1 MVEIVLP
8 KHTVSDV
15 IITGLE
21 KISTTAE
28 SMLHKHTVSDLIIAE
43 LEKWGVRVIF
53 GVPGSSTLGL
63 VEAIRKKPMI
73 QYVVVRHEG
82 SAAMAASAYNKLTG
96 KIAACLT
103 IAGPGATNLATGLYD
118 AKEDHA
124 SVLSL
129 SGQVAGQ
136 YSSSAGIQ
144 DFDQDAF
151 FRPVTVFN
159 STITNKK
166 DALEILVQALK
177 HSILERG
184 VAQISIPNDI
194 QKKPLDAT
202 ICKREHCLT
211 NFNILPDESEID
223 KAVHLINQAK
233 KPVIL
238 AGWGAFGNSE
248 VVLRFAEKIKAP
260 IITTFRAKGIIP
272 EDNSWVLG
280 ILGNVGSPFTR
291 KAVNDADLLITL
303 GVGFSKLTNVPID
316 KPLIQIDIDP
326 IKLGKHRFE
335 IALWGDCKL
344 VIPKIV
350 EKVSSKPDNSNFK
363 KIQEMKQKWFSQL
376 AKEAD
381 PQIVPIRPPY
391 IMKILSEIIPEEA
404 IISIDV
410 GDNAW
415 WFGRNFIIKKQRFVM
430 SGYHL
435 AMGFGLPGAIAAKL
449 AFPDKSVFCITGDGG
464 FAMTMMDFITT
475 IKYQLPIIVVILNN
489 KQFAMIQT
497 EQQIEGFPSYGNDLL
512 NPDFVR
518 YAEAC
523 GGIGYTVKKPQE
535 LLQTLEKAMKANC
548 STIIDIDTDPKRF

>member
-8 KHTVSDV
+8 KRTVSDV
-15 IITGLE
+15 FITGLE
-21 KISTTAE
+21 KMSTMTE
-28 SMLHKHTVSDLIIAE
+28 NILHKQTVSDLIIAE
-43 LEKWGVRVIF
+43 LEKWGVGVIF
-53 GVPGSSTLGL
+53 GIPGSSTLGL
-63 VEAIRKKPMI
+63 VEAIRKNPSI
-73 QYVVVRHEG
+73 QYIVVRHEQN
-82 SAAMAASAYNKLTG
+82 AAMAASAYNKLTG

-129 SGQVAGQ
+129 TGQVEGK
-136 YSSSAGIQ
+136 YSNSISTRE
-144 DFDQDAF
+144 FNSDAF

-159 STITNKK
+159 CTITNKK
-166 DALEILVQALK
+166 DALKILKQALK
-177 HSILERG
+177 HSILELG

-194 QKKPLDAT
+194 QKKPLDAI
-202 ICKREHCLT
+202 ICERDYDLT
-211 NFNILPDESEID
+211 NFNILPDESEIE
-223 KAVHLINQAK
+223 KAVQLINQAK
-233 KPVIL
+233 KPVIII
-238 AGWGAFGNSE
+238 GWGAFGSGGD
-248 VVLRFAEKIKAP
+248 VLRFAEKIKAP

-291 KAVNDADLLITL
+291 KVVNDADLLITL

-316 KPLIQIDIDP
+316 KPLIQIDIDL
-326 IKLGKHRFE
+326 IKLDKHRFE
-335 IALWGDCKL
+335 IVLLGDCKL
-344 VIPKIV
+344 VVPKIV
-350 EKVSSKPDNSNFK
+350 EKIISKPDNSNIK
-363 KIQEMKQKWFSQL
+363 KIREMKKEWFTQL
-376 AKEAD
+376 VKEAD
-381 PQIVPIRPPY
+381 PKIVPIRPPY

-430 SGYHL
+430 SGYHQ

-449 AFPDKSVFCITGDGG
+449 AFPDKTVFCITGDGG

-475 IKYQLPIIVVILNN
+475 IKYKLPIIVVVLNN
-489 KQFAMIQT
+489 KQFAMIQE
-497 EQQIEGFPSYGNDLL
+497 EQKNEKFPLYGNDLL
-512 NPDFVR
+512 NPDFAR

-535 LLQTLEKAMKANC
+535 LLPTLEKAMRAKC
-548 STIIDIDTDPKRF
+548 STIIDINTDPKRF